1 MRAGAFSMND
11 CCNSSSYQCAP
22 SGAYFSS
29 SGRGF
34 LTRAE
39 KIELLKEYKEQLD
52 LESKGVGEK
61 IAHLENVEKNA

>member
-1 MRAGAFSMND
+1 MND
-11 CCNSSSYQCAP
+11 CCNSTSYQCSP
-22 SGAYFSS
+22 SGAYYSS
-29 SGRGF
+29 AGRGF

-61 IAHLENVEKNA
+61 ISQLEKMEKDA